1 MHRWH
6 ALRATDPVIEVR
18 SLDLAS
24 PVSYAVVVV
33 LALIDGVIPLVPART
48 AVIGLGVLAG
58 SGRAAAYLLL
68 AVATAAAF
76 VSDNVSYWLGA
87 HYWPRIQPV
96 LFRGARTRR
105 AWGWVER
112 QLRLH
117 GATLV
122 VLARVLPGGP
132 TPITLSAGS
141 VGLRRRTFRLAAL
154 AGAVLWSLYAFGVGL
169 AADGGDH
176 VAGDEAHDPGIGR
189 LGGGGGAEG
198 KGPAG
203 VDHPG
208 ADGLARGALDRLR
221 LAGEGG
227 LVEDRSPGLDPTVDR
242 YHVAG
247 FDHEQ
252 RPHGDPVDGEV
263 DDGAV
268 LEGVGDGG
276 GACRQGRQLVARP
289 PRRPRLEGPG
299 RWRA

>member
-58 SGRAAAYLLL
+58 SGRVAAYPLL

-154 AGAVLWSLYAFGVGL
+154 AGAVLWSLYAFSVGL
-169 AADGGDH
+169 AGDALIGRH
-176 VAGDEAHDPGIGR
+176 PLLALVAALAVAGAIN
-189 LGGGGGAEG
+189 L
-198 KGPAG
+198 
-203 VDHPG
+203 V
-208 ADGLARGALDRLR
+208 LR
-221 LAGEGG
+221 L
-227 LVEDRSPGLDPTVDR
+227 LIRR
-242 YHVAG
+242 RR
-247 FDHEQ
+247 DH
-252 RPHGDPVDGEV
+252 
-263 DDGAV
+263 
-268 LEGVGDGG
+268 
-276 GACRQGRQLVARP
+276 ARP
-289 PRRPRLEGPG
+289 GPPPS
-299 RWRA
+299 AP